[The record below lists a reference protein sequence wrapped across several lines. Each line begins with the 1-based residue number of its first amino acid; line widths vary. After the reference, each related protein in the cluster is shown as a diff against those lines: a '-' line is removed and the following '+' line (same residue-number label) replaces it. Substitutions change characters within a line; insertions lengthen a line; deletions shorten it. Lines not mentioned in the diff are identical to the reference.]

1 MSDERGLSAPQWQEL
16 YQRLEKPLYNFAWRY
31 VWNAQEAEDIV
42 HDAFL
47 QVWERRDRIL
57 VATANR
63 YLWVS
68 VMNLARKKRRWA
80 RAKQFLQFEESPH
93 ELSAPDSVEAEA
105 SQREQAQR
113 LRAEIERLPEALRA
127 VLLLAEFSEMSYEE
141 IAQLLSIPKG
151 TVASRRHLAVKQ
163 LRIRTGA

>member
-68 VMNLARKKRRWA
+68 VMNLAQEAALGTRQAVPAIRGLPARVVGAGQRRG
-80 RAKQFLQFEESPH
+80 RG
-93 ELSAPDSVEAEA
+93 
-105 SQREQAQR
+105 
-113 LRAEIERLPEALRA
+113 
-127 VLLLAEFSEMSYEE
+127 LA
-141 IAQLLSIPKG
+141 A
-151 TVASRRHLAVKQ
+151 
-163 LRIRTGA
+163 